1 LAGIELTSA
10 LARLLSDRDVRR
22 RFRADPRHV
31 AYDLSLSPHDAAIL
45 SAIDPVA
52 LETQAQAL
60 LDKRRGEVSRIIPR
74 TWALLSAGHTQIFEE
89 YAVRSWPAGHRR
101 HLLDALGFVRF
112 LIGRGLPHDR
122 FEGLR
127 LETGLSGRR
136 YRIALVT
143 HCGRWRLP
151 ALYISSFTQSGWSER
166 LLHVG
171 PWR

>member
-1 LAGIELTSA
+1 MAGIELTSA

-22 RFRADPRHV
+22 RFRADPRRV
-31 AYDLSLSPHDAAIL
+31 ASDLSLSSHDASIL

-60 LDKRRGEVSRIIPR
+60 IDKRRGEVSRIIPR
-74 TWALLSAGHTQIFEE
+74 TWALLSGPTQIFEE
-89 YAVRSWPAGHRR
+89 YAVRAWPAGHRR
-101 HLLDALGFVRF
+101 HPLDALGFIRF
-112 LIGRGLPHDR
+112 LIGRGLPHDCVER
-122 FEGLR
+122 LR
-127 LETGLSGRR
+127 LETGLSRPR

-151 ALYISSFTQSGWSER
+151 ALYLSSFTLSGWNER